1 VWVRQAAK
9 RAKKCA
15 KIDFRL
21 KEGIPS
27 IPKLW
32 FEFLTPYCDPKPTK
46 SPAIINLRDEVSL
59 VNSGGSK
66 GLKLV

>member
-1 VWVRQAAK
+1 MAAK

-27 IPKLW
+27 IPKLC
-32 FEFLTPYCDPKPTK
+32 FEFLTPYWDPKPTK
-46 SPAIINLRDEVSL
+46 KPAIISLRDEVDS
-59 VNSGGSK
+59 VKFIESK
-66 GLKLV
+66 GLKFV